1 LTHGR
6 LSQGSASR
14 QPNQLDC
21 FAAAARGIGLD
32 MPSLD
37 ARAYVFWRYHPP
49 VNRLHPVIN

>member
-37 ARAYVFWRYHPP
+37 ARAYVFWR
-49 VNRLHPVIN
+49 